1 MKLSIIVPVYNV
13 EQYIRPCI
21 QSIYRQSLQEKDFEV
36 ILVNDG
42 TLDNSFERI
51 SDIINEH
58 DNIIVVEQN
67 NQGLSVARNTG
78 LLHAEGDYVLFIDS
92 DDLLIDNSL
101 SIILDGAIEYS
112 ADLIVADFVKMT
124 DQEIMNNTND
134 YEKRNSILIDIKAG
148 KDMFLYDLNPQQ
160 CYVWRTLYRRSFLE
174 SFNLRFIPGIYFEDI
189 PFTTDCYLK
198 ANKCVR
204 ISQLFYIYRQRKNSI
219 VSSVN
224 MNKLKDLN
232 TVVAYLWNLKDDNEY
247 SIDIDRKIMDV
258 MFVTFSIAIWY
269 LTHNKK
275 LLFQKTLFV
284 SDLKKK
290 VPNLQFTN
298 GVKQKI
304 VSLLYRSFPMLY
316 IWIRSKLF

>member
-290 VPNLQFTN
+290 VPDLQFTN

>member
-290 VPNLQFTN
+290 VANLQFTN